1 MKRWMIGCW
10 LLVAAATLQAQ
21 ERFETGQRAPRLTIE
36 CLDGGTFR
44 TGAKGHVVLLSF
56 WATWCGPCMKELAE
70 VPERILRRFEGEDFR
85 FLAVAVN
92 EPRVT
97 VAKKAKQLAERG
109 LRFPIGLDPYGRIG
123 ERTGDGRLPQLVL
136 IDRRGIVRLHE
147 IGYTPERLAEV
158 AERIEALLKE

>member
-1 MKRWMIGCW
+1 MIGCW
-10 LLVAAATLQAQ
+10 LLVVAATLQAQ
-21 ERFETGQRAPRLTIE
+21 ERFEVGRRAPRLTIE
-36 CLDGGTFR
+36 RLDGGTFR
-44 TGAKGHVVLLSF
+44 TGGKGGVVLLSF

-70 VPERILRRFEGEDFR
+70 VPEQILRRFEGEDFR

-97 VAKKAKQLAERG
+97 VAKKAAQLAARG

-123 ERTGDGRLPQLVL
+123 ERTGDSRLPQLVL

-147 IGYTPERLAEV
+147 IGYTPERIAEV
-158 AERIEALLKE
+158 ADRIGALLAE